1 MINPSVT
8 TPGVTY
14 SNVVSRRPPLPPKYR
29 PAVPERKSSL
39 DRCNVNL
46 ANNNFIPPA
55 PYMAGYEDKTPTND
69 NILLLDHQVI
79 KTT

>member
-1 MINPSVT
+1 M

-14 SNVVSRRPPLPPKYR
+14 SSVVSRRPPLPPKYR

-46 ANNNFIPPA
+46 ANNNFIPPLYA
-55 PYMAGYEDKTPTND
+55 AAGAGYEDKTPTND

-79 KTT
+79 KTQ